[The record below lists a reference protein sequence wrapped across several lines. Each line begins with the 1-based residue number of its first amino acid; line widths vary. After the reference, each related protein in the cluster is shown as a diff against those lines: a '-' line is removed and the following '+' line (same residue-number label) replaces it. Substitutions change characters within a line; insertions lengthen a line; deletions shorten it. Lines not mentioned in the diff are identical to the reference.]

1 MRFLRNF
8 MKPIA
13 QAVAVMF
20 FLMTSLLPVAQASMV
35 STESL
40 IQEQQTQWNK
50 SELSALVER
59 EDVKL
64 QLQNMGVDINDVQA
78 RIDALTDEEIQQMSA
93 NLNEMP
99 AGGGVVSIALTVFIV
114 LVITDLL
121 GATNIFP
128 FIKSIR

>member
-1 MRFLRNF
+1 
-8 MKPIA
+8 
-13 QAVAVMF
+13 
-20 FLMTSLLPVAQASMV
+20 MTSLLPVAQASMV

-40 IQEQQTQWNK
+40 IQDQQVQWNK
-50 SELSALVER
+50 SELSMLVER
-59 EDVKL
+59 DDVKL

-78 RIDALTDEEIQQMSA
+78 RIDALTDDEIQQMSA

-99 AGGGVVSIALTVFIV
+99 AGGDVLGIALTVFIV